1 MLCETRMDFKS
12 KKYIN
17 INIPNLSSVIVFIDN
32 CMGQRLQSEFKIS
45 NSSWLLI
52 QVQMCSPYDP
62 VRKRPFWP
70 HMLTSGEKMRAPP
83 QEWTPRVWGDSISFY
98 KKEKKKKTK
107 PYCLKCFNNSIET
120 SKVSHFFPCFK
131 KECRQGHTEAAGD
144 ASIWGVRRGLA
155 FRLFW
160 SLRTS
165 AALIHNSKEKS
176 QLMGIDLS
184 GTQYSLAML

>member
-1 MLCETRMDFKS
+1 MKQAWILSQKR
-12 KKYIN
+12 YIN

-83 QEWTPRVWGDSISFY
+83 QEWTPHVWGDSISFY
-98 KKEKKKKTK
+98 KKEKKKPT
-107 PYCLKCFNNSIET
+107 PIVLSVLTTQLRHQRFLIFFLVLKKSAG
-120 SKVSHFFPCFK
+120 KVTQRLQAMPVS
-131 KECRQGHTEAAGD
+131 GV
-144 ASIWGVRRGLA
+144 WGEG
-155 FRLFW
+155 W
-160 SLRTS
+160 
-165 AALIHNSKEKS
+165 
-176 QLMGIDLS
+176 LS
-184 GTQYSLAML
+184 GFSGAWGPVPH